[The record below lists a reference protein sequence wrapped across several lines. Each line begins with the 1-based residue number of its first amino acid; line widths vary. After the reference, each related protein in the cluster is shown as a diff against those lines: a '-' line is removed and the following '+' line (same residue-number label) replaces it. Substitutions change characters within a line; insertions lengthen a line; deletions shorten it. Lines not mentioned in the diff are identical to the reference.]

1 MFLYPFSSFLW
12 SKGMLCTGRPHLEP
26 SQFTDGY
33 TILLNY
39 HYFIN
44 LIELE
49 FLYVKKNKFFSIR

>member
-1 MFLYPFSSFLW
+1 MFQYPFSSFLW
-12 SKGMLCTGRPHLEP
+12 SKGMLRTGRPHLKP

-44 LIELE
+44 LIEL
-49 FLYVKKNKFFSIR
+49 